1 MSPSTNGARVPGA
14 RLLELARL
22 LFDDHVLTTMIRPT
36 IADLQHEVGAAGASR
51 VARLRARW
59 RGYSAFWIVTLFSV
73 FHVRPVI
80 SRNALVRVAVG
91 VSALAWLGVVG
102 PVLGTWF
109 AIVTVFGA
117 LLAAGIHA
125 WYEHHPSDLPAPDE
139 HTVRTPQINFS
150 STEVAGN
157 VGGLIFVVGSVI
169 ILAVALP
176 SALWIVLG
184 STVAGG
190 FLAWGLF
197 TWRANHPGWGL
208 PSKRFLR

>member
-1 MSPSTNGARVPGA
+1 MSPSTNDPRVPGA
-14 RLLELARL
+14 RLLELAQL
-22 LFDDHVLTTMIRPT
+22 LFDDDVVTATIQPT
-36 IADLQHEVGAAGASR
+36 IADLQHEIAAAGASR
-51 VARLRARW
+51 VASVRARW
-59 RGYSAFWIVTLFSV
+59 RGYCAFWIVALFSL

-80 SRNALVRVAVG
+80 SRDGLVRLVVG
-91 VSALAWLGVVG
+91 ASALAWLAVVG
-102 PVLGTWF
+102 PVLGMWF
-109 AIVTVFGA
+109 AVVTVAGA

-125 WYEHHPSDLPAPDE
+125 WYDRHPSELPAPDD
-139 HTVRTPQINFS
+139 HPVRTPQINFS

-157 VGGLIFVVGSVI
+157 IGGLIFVVGSVI